1 MAKIIKPLTD
11 IQLKRTKPKEKDY
24 TLSDGNGLQ
33 LLVKSNGR
41 KLWEFY
47 YKSPT
52 KFKRRKT
59 SFGNY
64 PQVSLIFAREKAQ
77 RYRDLISQGI
87 DPIDHFRA
95 LEQEKDKKIKGEFK
109 KVAREW
115 LKKRKGELSPRTFEK
130 INGLF
135 ENFII
140 PPLQDKS
147 IKDIMRKDIAILIE
161 AKAKQAPETA
171 GRMYQ
176 YLNQLW
182 LYSINLEYCEHN
194 IISTIDRKSLIPK
207 RQRIHYPKI
216 TELKILKEL
225 VNSIYNYNGHYSVR
239 NALRFVLHIPLRP
252 KNLVNLR
259 WDMINLENQ
268 TLTIPRE
275 EMKDTNP
282 NLPDFIMP
290 LTSAVME
297 ILQEQKFFTG
307 HQTYI
312 FTSAPDKDIPINPET
327 PNRALERMGFN
338 DLKSGRRQRLHS
350 FRGTFRS
357 LAETYT
363 NEHKASEAIKEA
375 VLDHRIGNTVRNA
388 YTNKAQYLE
397 QLKPLMK
404 WWSDFIES
412 LLNEGIKR

>member
-1 MAKIIKPLTD
+1 MAETFYHLTD
-11 IQLKRTKPKEKDY
+11 TLIRRTKPKDKNY
-24 TLSDGNGLQ
+24 TLSDGSGLQ

-64 PQVSLIFAREKAQ
+64 PQVPLRLAREKAQ
-77 RYRDLISQGI
+77 QYRELVFRGI
-87 DPIDHFRA
+87 DPIDHFR
-95 LEQEKDKKIKGEFK
+95 DKKKEAKNKIKGEFK

-115 LKKRKGELSPRTFEK
+115 LKKRKAELSPRTYEK

-147 IKDIMRKDIAILIE
+147 IKEITRKDIAILIE

-194 IISTIDRKSLIPK
+194 IIATIDRKSLIPK

-216 TELKILKEL
+216 TELTILKEL
-225 VNSIYNYNGHYSVR
+225 IKSIYNYNGHYSVR

-259 WDMINLENQ
+259 WDMINLKNQ

-297 ILQEQKFFTG
+297 ILQEQRFFTG

-388 YTNKAQYLE
+388 YTNKAEYLE
-397 QLKPLMK
+397 QLKPLMR
-404 WWSDFIES
+404 WWSEFIEN
-412 LLNEGIKR
+412 LLDEDMKR